1 VTEEQNVLQTIK
13 KENKWICHILSTNCL
28 LKYDIREKIEGMI
41 KLREDE
47 EEGLNSY
54 WMTLRKTE
62 DAGN

>member
-1 VTEEQNVLQTIK
+1 LN
-13 KENKWICHILSTNCL
+13 TNCP
-28 LKYDIREKIEGMI
+28 LKYDIRGKIEGRI
-41 KLREDE
+41 KLREDG

>member
-1 VTEEQNVLQTIK
+1 
-13 KENKWICHILSTNCL
+13 LSTNCL
-28 LKYDIREKIEGMI
+28 LKYDIGEKIEGRI

-47 EEGLNSY
+47 EEGLSGY